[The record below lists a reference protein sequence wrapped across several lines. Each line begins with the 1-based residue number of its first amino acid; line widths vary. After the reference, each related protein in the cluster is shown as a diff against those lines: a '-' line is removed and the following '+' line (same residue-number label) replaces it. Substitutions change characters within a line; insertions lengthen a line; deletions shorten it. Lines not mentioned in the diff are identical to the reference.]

1 MSRSYKRHP
10 VVKDN
15 AGGSKFAKRR
25 NNKMVRKVPIDEELP
40 TRARK
45 FFTKPFVDQYDIH
58 DFVCRWDWDAALA
71 WFLRICKEGHPQ
83 WYFSRGERK
92 IETVEDFYNWW
103 VQHYLGK

>member
-58 DFVCRWDWDAALA
+58 DFSVAS
-71 WFLRICKEGHPQ
+71 FMKKLRIGSLPAQMAKETKKKTNI
-83 WYFSRGERK
+83 SNKE
-92 IETVEDFYNWW
+92 N
-103 VQHYLGK
+103 